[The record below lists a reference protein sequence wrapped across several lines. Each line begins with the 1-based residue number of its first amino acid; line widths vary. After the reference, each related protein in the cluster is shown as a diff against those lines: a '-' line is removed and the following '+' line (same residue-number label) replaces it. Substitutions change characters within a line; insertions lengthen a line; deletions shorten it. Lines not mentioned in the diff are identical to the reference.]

1 MFHRV
6 WAGIAGLLIALA
18 VFAQPASAQSGG
30 IKGGYLYSTLKFDN
44 ASDVFSAHDGWT
56 VGMFFGSRKDRSVGV
71 QGELNLL
78 QKGGDQTNGPVKLY
92 YLQAP
97 VLLRVSAGGSVRV
110 YALTGLAFDFKIG
123 ESSPDFA
130 IVHEWNGFDMSFVAG
145 GGVEFGF
152 FLIEARGTW
161 GLKNIAKSLTSP
173 LEGEQLHSNTFALQA
188 GFRFK

>member
-1 MFHRV
+1 MFHRFLV
-6 WAGIAGLLIALA
+6 SLAGGLVALA
-18 VFAQPASAQSGG
+18 VFAAPASAQSGG
-30 IKGGYLYSTLKFDN
+30 IKGGFLYSTLKFDN
-44 ASDVFSAHDGWT
+44 AEQVFDSQNGWT
-56 VGMFFGSRKDRSVGV
+56 VGMFFGSRKDRPVGV

-78 QKGGDQTNGPVKLY
+78 QKGGDQSNGPVKLY

-97 VLLRVSAGGSVRV
+97 VLLRVSAGGGVRV
-110 YALTGLAFDFKIG
+110 YALTGVAFDFKIG
-123 ESSPDFA
+123 ESAPDFV

-161 GLKNIAKSLTSP
+161 GLKNIAKSLTAP
-173 LEGEQLHSNTFALQA
+173 LEGDTLTSNTFSLQF

>member
-6 WAGIAGLLIALA
+6 LAGFAGLVLALA
-18 VFAQPASAQSGG
+18 VFASPASAQSGG
-30 IKGGYLYSTLKFDN
+30 IKGGYLYSTLKFDS
-44 ASDVFSAHDGWT
+44 AAQVFNSHNGWT
-56 VGMFFGSRKDRSVGV
+56 VGLFFGSRKDRSIGV

-78 QKGGDQTNGPVKLY
+78 QKGGDQANGPVKLY

-97 VLLRVSAGGSVRV
+97 ALLRVAAGGSVRV

-123 ESSPDFA
+123 ESSPTFA

-161 GLKNIAKSLTSP
+161 GIKNIAKSLTAP
-173 LEGEQLHSNTFALQA
+173 LEGDTLTSNTFALQA